1 MQAGRTAVDPWQ
13 LFCSMFHALSHSCS
27 KWELIL
33 QGGPSTPDWPCHI
46 HWVSAPLPMTLAER
60 TLLSLSH
67 PLSISG
73 RQSRSPSVLSDLVWE
88 TEWVWML
95 SSRGR
100 IRIRIG
106 PENMQTADIGFFAS
120 TGQLQCLCEVKY
132 AFWLMGCTTNSCAAM
147 ALGKNSAVDS
157 RLLYDSGIIS
167 ICL

>member
-60 TLLSLSH
+60 TLLSLSLS
-67 PLSISG
+67 PSISR
-73 RQSRSPSVLSDLVWE
+73 RQSRSLYVLSDLVWE

-95 SSRGR
+95 SSRRRKR
-100 IRIRIG
+100 ID

-120 TGQLQCLCEVKY
+120 TGQLQCLCEVKC
-132 AFWLMGCTTNSCAAM
+132 AFWLTRHTTNSCAAM
-147 ALGKNSAVDS
+147 LLGKSMQS
-157 RLLYDSGIIS
+157 TLLERQYYVNTRSFQ
-167 ICL
+167 